1 MVTDNLQTCNRCG
14 GDACYVQEVNGI
26 KLYSCYGCGFQTSS
40 VMKRGE
46 RFFEEQL
53 DILPELYK
61 TLLGEDEEGMI
72 WMPQTVNLPQ
82 QGMVFAAA
90 ARDHAIPNE
99 TPSQDNY
106 EWAAVKAI
114 KIPEEDREKYPIPHK
129 KGEFYEWRMDMTTEK
144 RFAHNDFIEALDY
157 INVFQDDK

>member
-40 VMKRGE
+40 VMKKGE

-114 KIPEEDREKYPIPHK
+114 KIPEEDRVKYPIPHK

>member
-1 MVTDNLQTCNRCG
+1 MVEDQLIKCNRCG
-14 GDACYVQEVNGI
+14 GDACYTQKVGKI
-26 KLYSCYGCGFQTSS
+26 TLYSCYGCGFQTST

-46 RFFEEQL
+46 KFFEEQM

-61 TLLGEDEEGMI
+61 ALLGEDEEGLV

-82 QGMVFAAA
+82 QGMVFAAV
-90 ARDHAIPNE
+90 ARDHGVANE

-106 EWAAVKAI
+106 EWAAVKAVEI
-114 KIPEEDREKYPIPHK
+114 KEEDKEKYPIPNK

-144 RFAHNDFIEALDY
+144 RFPHNDFMEALDY
-157 INVFQDDK
+157 INVFKEN